1 MVKIFP
7 SWLIIGISE
16 RLAAKVG
23 DVFSHKIKTVEIDK
37 KLAMKGDLELIGR
50 EP

>member
-1 MVKIFP
+1 MVKIFA

-23 DVFSHKIKTVEIDK
+23 EVFSNKIKTVEIDK
-37 KLAMKGDLELIGR
+37 KMAKENWWQGKSVD
-50 EP
+50 